1 MLVIF
6 SIIHSRELS
15 EDQDEDAEDEN
26 LELLLTPWKEP
37 TSEFQEFS
45 AWLISLDVKSKG
57 KLQARQHVR

>member
-15 EDQDEDAEDEN
+15 EDQDAEDEN

-57 KLQARQHVR
+57 KRQARQHVR